1 MTTLI
6 ADPKKLSE
14 GDPLTAETLALADQ
28 VVLIDVSTGK
38 NALASIEEFAER
50 LPAPDLAI
58 ADVDGLQAALDS
70 KATSSSTAAS
80 LASLAADI
88 DALETAVDGKA
99 AAVHT
104 HAVADVTGLQAAL
117 DAKAAAA
124 DLATLETEVDGKA
137 STGSVAALGASLT
150 EAEDDITALQTAVA
164 GKVDS
169 ADVGAAG
176 GVASLDGAGK
186 VPVAQL
192 PAVVIT
198 DTFTAASQAAMLALS
213 AERGDICVRSD
224 LNKSFVLST
233 DDPTTLA
240 DWIELKTP
248 TDAVLSVA
256 GRTGAIVL
264 TGADISGGS
273 PTFTNV
279 NAAGINSSGGVSANY
294 MSLGG
299 GSLNVSYGGAGF
311 NGSTLEVL
319 GKFLNATRTTGE
331 GAPVVCV
338 STALCTN
345 LNADQ
350 IDGKHAAAFV
360 EHALADAKG
369 DLLVATAADTV
380 ARLAVGTNGQVLTA
394 DSSAAGGVKWAD
406 ATGGGGSA
414 IDWDSAAVLRTDGN
428 DTTGTV
434 GDPSKPYLTAQAAYD
449 DGARTLLVCEKSA
462 GNYGAIAAAGNL
474 ALHVVALDGV
484 ARLGAITAPGYTI
497 QIYGPGAERCSI
509 ASVSNSTTNGA
520 NAAALHL
527 YNLTVSG
534 SVTSNGSKPA
544 TANVGGVGGAIILT
558 NCYVNDSASA
568 NGGGGGDGVGAGTSN
583 PGEQGGAAGS
593 VTLLDRSY
601 VQNTISANGGNGG
614 NGAEGD
620 SEVPGGDAGAGGDA
634 GIIIVDHSSTSQG
647 GTAEAIG
654 GATGA
659 GGTNGGAGDGGQAA
673 AGSGGSIEIRF
684 APQVGALDVT
694 GGASA
699 VSPGAGGSI
708 TVLHSDVYGVS
719 STGTGDG
726 NPSGSM
732 TVRYSTVSTVNNCA
746 AKAGFYVTESST
758 PYDTWS

>member
-137 STGSVAALGASLT
+137 AAVHTHAIADVTG
-150 EAEDDITALQTAVA
+150 LQTVLD

-169 ADVGAAG
+169 ADAGAAG
-176 GVASLDGAGK
+176 GVASLDGSGK
-186 VPVAQL
+186 VPVAQI
-192 PAVVIT
+192 PAVALSDV
-198 DTFTAASQAAMLALS
+198 FQAADQTAMLALT

-294 MSLGG
+294 MNLGG

-406 ATGGGGSA
+406 AAAGGA
-414 IDWDSAAVLRTDGN
+414 IDLGDGALVN
-428 DTTGTV
+428 DATGDDDTGTV
-434 GDPSKPYLTAQAAYD
+434 GDPSKPYKTPQAAYTA
-449 DGARTLLVCEKSA
+449 GARTFHVVEKA
-462 GNYGAIAAAGNL
+462 GGGSYGGITTTANAVLHFKAAAG
-474 ALHVVALDGV
+474 V
-484 ARLGAITAPGYTI
+484 ARIGAINAPGYALEIHGEGLERTI
-497 QIYGPGAERCSI
+497 FAG
-509 ASVSNSTTNGA
+509 VSNKPSADGA
-520 NAAALHL
+520 GAAALTL
-527 YNLTVSG
+527 YDLTVTGNVVNSG
-534 SVTSNGSKPA
+534 RARSFSNAAGGQGG
-544 TANVGGVGGAIILT
+544 TLTTRNVRIEGTTEANGEE
-558 NCYVNDSASA
+558 
-568 NGGGGGDGVGAGTSN
+568 GGGGESPGGT
-583 PGEQGGAAGS
+583 GAAG
-593 VTLLDRSY
+593 
-601 VQNTISANGGNGG
+601 
-614 NGAEGD
+614 
-620 SEVPGGDAGAGGDA
+620 
-634 GIIIVDHSSTSQG
+634 
-647 GTAEAIG
+647 
-654 GATGA
+654 GA
-659 GGTNGGAGDGGQAA
+659 GGTINATDTVFVGDVNANGGSGGGGGAGDGDNGGGTGGPGGA
-673 AGSGGSIEIRF
+673 AGFINPTRCHFLAGCYAAG
-684 APQVGALDVT
+684 
-694 GGASA
+694 
-699 VSPGAGGSI
+699 GAGGVKV
-708 TVLHSDVYGVS
+708 TDGGWGE
-719 STGTGDG
+719 GTDGDG
-726 NPSGSM
+726 AQGGYVEGEFSHFNAIDVVGGGGTVAGGGGSVTLTHCEVEGATSARDGDGIQSGSAEFHF
-732 TVRYSTVSTVNNCA
+732 VKCDVVNVGTRSG
-746 AKAGFYVTESST
+746 KFVVESGT
-758 PYDTWS
+758 AYQDWS

>member
-137 STGSVAALGASLT
+137 AAVHTHAIADVTG
-150 EAEDDITALQTAVA
+150 LQTVLD

-176 GVASLDGAGK
+176 GVASLDGSGK
-186 VPVAQL
+186 VPVAQI
-192 PAVVIT
+192 PAVALSDV
-198 DTFTAASQAAMLALS
+198 FQAADQTAMLALT
-213 AERGDICVRSD
+213 AERGDVCVRSD

-256 GRTGAIVL
+256 GRTGAVVL
-264 TGADISGGS
+264 TGADIGGGD
-273 PTFTNV
+273 PTFSSVGITN
-279 NAAGINSSGGVSANY
+279 Y
-294 MSLGG
+294 
-299 GSLNVSYGGAGF
+299 LNIF
-311 NGSTLEVL
+311 NGSLSLAYGVL
-319 GKFLNATRTTGE
+319 GMNPETGRVHGPYLESTRATGA
-331 GAPVVCV
+331 GAPLVVA
-338 STALCTN
+338 STVKVDN

-350 IDGKHAAAFV
+350 LDGKHAAAFV

-406 ATGGGGSA
+406 AAAGGA
-414 IDWDSAAVLRTDGN
+414 IDLGDGALVN
-428 DTTGTV
+428 DATGDDDTGTV
-434 GDPSKPYLTAQAAYD
+434 GDPSKPYKTPQAAYTA
-449 DGARTLLVCEKSA
+449 GARTFHVVEKA
-462 GNYGAIAAAGNL
+462 GGGSYGGITTTANAVLHFKAAAG
-474 ALHVVALDGV
+474 V
-484 ARLGAITAPGYTI
+484 ARIGAINAPGYALEIHGEGLERTI
-497 QIYGPGAERCSI
+497 FAG
-509 ASVSNSTTNGA
+509 VSNKPSADGA
-520 NAAALHL
+520 GAAALTL
-527 YNLTVSG
+527 YDLTVTGNVVNSG
-534 SVTSNGSKPA
+534 RARSFSNAAGGQGG
-544 TANVGGVGGAIILT
+544 TLTTRNVRIEGTTEANGEE
-558 NCYVNDSASA
+558 
-568 NGGGGGDGVGAGTSN
+568 GGGGESPGGT
-583 PGEQGGAAGS
+583 GAAG
-593 VTLLDRSY
+593 
-601 VQNTISANGGNGG
+601 
-614 NGAEGD
+614 
-620 SEVPGGDAGAGGDA
+620 
-634 GIIIVDHSSTSQG
+634 
-647 GTAEAIG
+647 
-654 GATGA
+654 GA
-659 GGTNGGAGDGGQAA
+659 GGTINATDTVFVGDVNANGGSGGGGGAGDGDNGGGTGGPGGA
-673 AGSGGSIEIRF
+673 AGFINPTRCHFLAGCYAAG
-684 APQVGALDVT
+684 
-694 GGASA
+694 
-699 VSPGAGGSI
+699 GAGG
-708 TVLHSDVYGVS
+708 VK
-719 STGTGDG
+719 GTDGGSGEGTDGDG
-726 NPSGSM
+726 AQGGYVDGQFSQFNAIDVGGGGGTVAGGGGSVTLKHCDILAGTAALDGEGIQSGSAEFHF
-732 TVRYSTVSTVNNCA
+732 VKCGVVNVGTRSGTFVN
-746 AKAGFYVTESST
+746 ESGT
-758 PYDTWS
+758 TYTDWS

>member
-137 STGSVAALGASLT
+137 AAVHTHAIADVTG
-150 EAEDDITALQTAVA
+150 LQTVLD

-169 ADVGAAG
+169 ADAGAAG
-176 GVASLDGAGK
+176 GVASLDGSGK
-186 VPVAQL
+186 VPVAQI
-192 PAVVIT
+192 PAVALSDV
-198 DTFTAASQAAMLALS
+198 FQAADQTAMLALT

-273 PTFTNV
+273 PTFSSVGITN
-279 NAAGINSSGGVSANY
+279 Y
-294 MSLGG
+294 
-299 GSLNVSYGGAGF
+299 LNIF
-311 NGSTLEVL
+311 NGSLSLAYGVL
-319 GKFLNATRTTGE
+319 GMNPETGRVHGPYLESTRATGA
-331 GAPVVCV
+331 GAPLVVA
-338 STALCTN
+338 STVKVDN

-350 IDGKHAAAFV
+350 LDGKHAAAFV

-620 SEVPGGDAGAGGDA
+620 SEVPGGDAGAGGNA

-708 TVLHSDVYGVS
+708 TVLHSEVYGVS